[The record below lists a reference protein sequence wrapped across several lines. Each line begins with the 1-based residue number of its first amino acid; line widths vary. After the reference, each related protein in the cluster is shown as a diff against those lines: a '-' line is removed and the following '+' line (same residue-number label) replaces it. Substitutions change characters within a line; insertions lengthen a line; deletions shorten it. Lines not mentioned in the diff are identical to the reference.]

1 MSTTP
6 APTPHT
12 GLQVQHLRVSLPEG
26 AQVLR
31 DVSFQLDKGQTLGLV
46 GESGC
51 GKSMTAL
58 ALMGLLP
65 EGAQQSGEMCWG
77 GQALHRLSEAEWCTW
92 RGARLAM
99 VFQEPMTALNPLH
112 TIGHQIAEGLRL
124 HHRLS
129 RAEAETHALQ
139 WLERVHMPQAADR
152 LRAYPHQLSG
162 GQRQRVV
169 LAMALACGPELLVA
183 DEPTT
188 ALDAHVQREVLD
200 LMRDLV
206 AQQGMSLLL
215 ISHDL
220 AVMAQRVQQVAVM
233 YAGEVVE
240 MGPTEAVFAQP
251 RHPYTQA
258 LMAARPRLGLAR
270 GTRLPVLPGRVPAS
284 TAQIPG
290 CAFAPRCG
298 RAQAGCH
305 QQAPVMDDSPHRVRC
320 WHPLEAA

>member
-1 MSTTP
+1 MSTAP
-6 APTPHT
+6 APAAQA
-12 GLQVQHLRVSLPEG
+12 GLEVRGLRVGLPGGG
-26 AQVLR
+26 AVLR
-31 DVSFQLDKGQTLGLV
+31 DVSFALAPGHTLGLV

-65 EGAQQSGEMCWG
+65 EGAVQQGEITLSGH
-77 GQALHRLSEAEWCTW
+77 ALHTLNEADWCAW
-92 RGARLAM
+92 RGARVAM
-99 VFQEPMTALNPLH
+99 VFQEPMSALNPLH

-124 HHRLS
+124 HRSLSHR
-129 RAEAETHALQ
+129 EAQAQALQ
-139 WLERVHMPQAADR
+139 WLERVHMPQAVER
-152 LRAYPHQLSG
+152 LQAYPHQLSG

-169 LAMALACGPELLVA
+169 LAMALACKPELLVA

-200 LMRDLV
+200 LLSTLV
-206 AQQGMSLLL
+206 AEQGMSLLL

-220 AVMAQRVQQVAVM
+220 AVMARRVQQVAVM

-240 MGPTEAVFAQP
+240 RGPTEAVFAHP

-258 LMAARPRLGLAR
+258 LMAARPRLGLPR

-284 TAQIPG
+284 TTPIQG
-290 CAFAPRCG
+290 CAFAPRCA
-298 RAQAGCH
+298 RAQAACH
-305 QQAPVMDDSPHRVRC
+305 QQAPTLDDGQHRVRC
-320 WHPLEAA
+320 WHPGAAA